1 MLRKATGTAVDLDRL
16 IGRRG
21 DGGTADGLGEFAAG
35 GEVKVGE
42 QHLPGPHQAVLLRQ
56 LFLDLHHKIS
66 LGVKGGVVVHQHGLG
81 LLEIGIGIA
90 GDDPGT
96 ALHQHGVSLLHQL
109 IGDRGEQSD
118 PLFLFFD
125 LLGDGYF
132 HRVAGCVV
140 NQRVT

>member
-1 MLRKATGTAVDLDRL
+1 MECGSLHRFGLLRK
-16 IGRRG
+16 
-21 DGGTADGLGEFAAG
+21 AAG

-42 QHLPGPHQAVLLRQ
+42 QHLPGPHQSGLLWQR
-56 LFLDLHHKIS
+56 FLDLHHQIA
-66 LGVKGGVVVHQHGLG
+66 LGEQGGVVVYQLGAG
-81 LLEIGIGIA
+81 LLVIGIGIA